1 MPPSKPPIQEVL
13 AARMK
18 AARKALG
25 LSQVG
30 VGVGMGLPEDTSS
43 ARVNRWELAIN
54 KTSLEHAE
62 QVAEVLKV
70 PFPALVSRDD
80 RLAGVI
86 TGFAML
92 PKARQDEVIALIER
106 SLGAEQA
113 EVVRTRLGK
122 ATPQAKGVKKPGTE
136 RI

>member
-1 MPPSKPPIQEVL
+1 M
-13 AARMK
+13 
-18 AARKALG
+18 
-25 LSQVG
+25 
-30 VGVGMGLPEDTSS
+30 PEDTSS

-80 RLAGVI
+80 RLAAVI

-92 PKARQDEVIALIER
+92 PKSRQDEVWALIER

-113 EVVRTRLGK
+113 EVVRERLGAKTPPAK
-122 ATPQAKGVKKPGTE
+122 AKSKPKD
-136 RI
+136 RL

>member
-1 MPPSKPPIQEVL
+1 MPTELPIQSVL

-25 LSQVG
+25 LSQLRVG
-30 VGVGMGLPEDTSS
+30 VAMGFPEDTSS

-54 KTSLEHAE
+54 KTSLAHAE
-62 QVAEVLKV
+62 QIAEALQV

-80 RLAGVI
+80 KLAAVI

-92 PKARQDEVIALIER
+92 PKARQDEVWALIER

-113 EVVRTRLGK
+113 EEVKERLGK
-122 ATPQAKGVKKPGTE
+122 STPKAKRIKDPGE
-136 RI
+136 GRL

>member
-1 MPPSKPPIQEVL
+1 MPPRKPPIQTVL

-30 VGVGMGLPEDTSS
+30 VGVGMGFPEDTSS
-43 ARVNRWELAIN
+43 ARVNRWELGIN

-80 RLAGVI
+80 QLAAVI
-86 TGFAML
+86 TGFALL
-92 PKARQDEVIALIER
+92 PKASQDEVWALIEH

-113 EVVRTRLGK
+113 QEVRSRLGSTASSPK
-122 ATPQAKGVKKPGTE
+122 RGTG
-136 RI
+136 RK

>member
-1 MPPSKPPIQEVL
+1 MPTKPPIQTVL

-25 LSQVG
+25 LSQLG
-30 VGVGMGLPEDTSS
+30 VGVGMGFPEDTSS
-43 ARVNRWELAIN
+43 ARVNRWELGIN

-62 QVAEVLKV
+62 QVAEVLNV

-80 RLAGVI
+80 RLAEVI

-113 EVVRTRLGK
+113 EEVRERLGK
-122 ATPQAKGVKKPGTE
+122 STSKAKGSKKPGLG

>member
-1 MPPSKPPIQEVL
+1 MSSKPPIQTVL

-54 KTSLEHAE
+54 RTSLEHAE
-62 QVAEVLKV
+62 QIAEVLRV

-80 RLAGVI
+80 RLAAVI

-92 PKARQDEVIALIER
+92 PKARQDEVWELIER
-106 SLGAEQA
+106 ALGAEQA
-113 EVVRTRLGK
+113 EEVRERLGK
-122 ATPQAKGVKKPGTE
+122 ATPKAKAKSKPKDLL
-136 RI
+136 

>member
-1 MPPSKPPIQEVL
+1 MPSKPPIQSVL

-25 LSQVG
+25 LSQLG
-30 VGVGMGLPEDTSS
+30 VGVGMGFPEDTSS

-80 RLAGVI
+80 RLAAVI

-92 PKARQDEVIALIER
+92 PKARQEEVWALIEH

-113 EVVRTRLGK
+113 EVVRERLGK
-122 ATPQAKGVKKPGTE
+122 TTSKAKRTKDPGE
-136 RI
+136 GRL

>member
-1 MPPSKPPIQEVL
+1 MPTKSPIQTVL

-30 VGVGMGLPEDTSS
+30 VGVGMGFPEDTSS
-43 ARVNRWELAIN
+43 ARVNRWELGIN

-62 QVAEVLKV
+62 QIAEVLKV
-70 PFPALVSRDD
+70 PFPALVCRDD
-80 RLAGVI
+80 RLAEVI

-92 PKARQDEVIALIER
+92 PKARQDEVIALVER

-113 EVVRTRLGK
+113 EEVRERLGK
-122 ATPQAKGVKKPGTE
+122 STPKAKRVKDPGE
-136 RI
+136 GRI

>member
-1 MPPSKPPIQEVL
+1 MPSSKTPIQEVL

-25 LSQVG
+25 LSQLRLG
-30 VGVGMGLPEDTSS
+30 VDMGLPEDTSS

-80 RLAGVI
+80 RLAAVI
-86 TGFAML
+86 SGYAML
-92 PKARQDEVIALIER
+92 PKARQDEVWALIER

-113 EVVRTRLGK
+113 EEVHERLGK
-122 ATPQAKGVKKPGTE
+122 TTPKAKAKKKATDG
-136 RI
+136 RL

>member
-1 MPPSKPPIQEVL
+1 MPSKPSIQSVL

-18 AARKALG
+18 AAKKALG
-25 LSQVG
+25 LSQLG
-30 VGVGMGLPEDTSS
+30 VGVGMGFPEDTSS

-62 QVAEVLKV
+62 HVAEVLKV

-80 RLAGVI
+80 RLAEVI
-86 TGFAML
+86 TGFALL
-92 PKARQDEVIALIER
+92 PKAQQDEVIALIEQ

-113 EVVRTRLGK
+113 EEVRERLGNSTPK
-122 ATPQAKGVKKPGTE
+122 AKRVKKPGE
-136 RI
+136 GRF